1 MSLKTRR
8 TVFQL
13 TPLLDL
19 LLIVIFAQY
28 MDVRQAG
35 AKQEQWFERESRALR
50 EEARQDA
57 EAERE
62 RRSEVEERLDALL
75 AELAAMR
82 EERSFETQ
90 LKQDLLRQREV
101 IGEFLADTLN
111 LPEETV
117 SRLLDETTVRQNQD
131 LEALRELV
139 ESLAKKSPNE
149 AVRHVLS
156 YNELL
161 KRCDLWEFTIAWSPG
176 EKVYVYRLE
185 AGGKS
190 REWRNNSI
198 LEIETDLVD
207 YIRSL
212 PQPKSIVIILGG
224 FTYEDIIFRERRL
237 YPQVMNRCVK
247 ELNAFYLGQSLFYT
261 TDLGYLGDGRPN

>member
-35 AKQEQWFERESRALR
+35 ARQEEWFEK
-50 EEARQDA
+50 EAQTVLD
-57 EAERE
+57 EADRSAQKERE
-62 RRSEVEERLDALL
+62 LRAAAQVQLDQLL
-75 AELAAMR
+75 AEIARMR
-82 EERSFETQ
+82 EERTSETE
-90 LKQDLLRQREV
+90 LKNDLLKQREV
-101 IGEFLADTLN
+101 IGEFLSETLN
-111 LPEETV
+111 LPEDVVTQ
-117 SRLLDETTVRQNQD
+117 LLDETTIRQNQD
-131 LEALRELV
+131 V
-139 ESLAKKSPNE
+139 ESLRKLIEALSKLSPGE
-149 AVRHVLS
+149 AVKHVLS

-161 KRCDLWEFTIAWSPG
+161 KRCDLWNFSIGWAPG
-176 EKVYVYRLE
+176 EKEYIYRLE
-185 AGGKS
+185 AGGQI
-190 REWRNNSI
+190 REWRNDTI
-198 LEIETDLVD
+198 VDIETELVD

-261 TDLGYLGDGRPN
+261 TDLGYLGDLNAN